1 MKNFFFLLF
10 LLGVF
15 SVTQLSAQSNEA
27 SKFEWKKVVVGG
39 GGYVSGVVFSEAAKN
54 VVYCRTDVGGAYRW
68 EPTNSSWIQLLDGV
82 GRSES
87 DLRCVES
94 IAADPSDS
102 SRLYMACGGWTGSSV
117 GGIYWSTDQGRTL
130 NYVNTPFKMAGNN
143 SGRGIGER
151 LQIDPNSPNI
161 LYYGSRVHGL
171 FKSTNYAKT
180 WTKIGTFPI
189 TTTTDGGGL
198 CLVVFDQSSST
209 KGTPSQNIYVAVSQN
224 GYSLYKSIDAG
235 STWSLVAGTP
245 TTLQPH
251 GAVMDTSGI
260 MYLTY
265 GSGTGPGT
273 DGTGA
278 VWKYNTRT
286 DVWTNIT
293 PNSASGYSYG
303 GFGGVALDKQKTT
316 TVVVSTA
323 VNWSGGAKIFR
334 SINGGTTWKA
344 MNSNWAL
351 TSPDAPYLGNSSGNT
366 GAGNWIESIKIDPF
380 DSNRI
385 MYVTGASVVASS
397 DATMCDAGKTTHWVS
412 NVKGIEE
419 AGAYH
424 IISPPSGT
432 AVLFT
437 NWGDICGFRH
447 TDLNTSPTFASW
459 FGWGYG
465 HGLDFAQNNPN
476 ILVRNDGYA
485 KGFIS
490 NNNGVSWTLF
500 ANQAVTG
507 AGSNGEKIQISA
519 NGTSII
525 WSPEN
530 AAPYY
535 SKDGGKTWT
544 VCAGAPAGNNSITSD
559 RVNDNK
565 FYYYLKSTG
574 YIYVSTDGGANF
586 NKAGFAATWG
596 QRISA
601 NPWVEGDI
609 WIPVYGQ
616 GTNGVFHSVN
626 SGASFTK
633 LGSMPEASSVS
644 LGKNAPDVT
653 YATLFAN
660 GRIGTQ
666 WGIFYSKDQG
676 ISWARIND
684 DAHEYGWIDYVVA
697 DQRVFGRVFLSPN
710 CMGVP
715 YCQLK
720 PDTLSSIQ
728 HYTKKNDIRFYPNPF
743 TDSITLT
750 ASDDTEYKIMSL
762 DGKVMESG
770 LCNTNFEIGSSI
782 PSGMYLLKIANG
794 NKVESAKIIKQ

>member
-1 MKNFFFLLF
+1 MRAVRYFSILF
-10 LLGVF
+10 LIL
-15 SVTQLSAQSNEA
+15 SSTQLTAQTNES

-39 GGYVSGVVFSEAAKN
+39 GGYVSGVLFSEAAKD

-68 EPTNSSWIQLLDGV
+68 EQSNSSWIQLLDGV
-82 GRSES
+82 GRSEA

-94 IAADPSDS
+94 FAADPTDS
-102 SRLYMACGGWTGSSV
+102 SRLHMACGGSTGSSV

-171 FKSTNYAKT
+171 YKSTNYAKT
-180 WTKIGTFPI
+180 WAKVTSFPL

-198 CLVVFDQSSST
+198 CLVVFDKSSAT
-209 KGTPSQNIYVAVSQN
+209 TGTATQNIFVAVSQN
-224 GYSLYKSIDAG
+224 GNSLYKSSDAG
-235 STWSLVAGTP
+235 STWSLVTGTP

-251 GAVMDTSGI
+251 GAVLDTSG
-260 MYLTY
+260 
-265 GSGTGPGT
+265 
-273 DGTGA
+273 
-278 VWKYNTRT
+278 V
-286 DVWTNIT
+286 
-293 PNSASGYSYG
+293 
-303 GFGGVALDKQKTT
+303 
-316 TVVVSTA
+316 
-323 VNWSGGAKIFR
+323 
-334 SINGGTTWKA
+334 
-344 MNSNWAL
+344 
-351 TSPDAPYLGNSSGNT
+351 
-366 GAGNWIESIKIDPF
+366 
-380 DSNRI
+380 

-397 DATMCDAGKTTHWVS
+397 DATLCDAGKTTHWVS
-412 NVKGIEE
+412 AVKGIEE
-419 AGAYH
+419 SGAYH
-424 IISPPSGT
+424 ILSPPLGT

-447 TDLNTSPTFASW
+447 VDLNVSPTSANW

-465 HGLDFAQNNPN
+465 HGLDFAQNNTN

-490 NNNGVSWTLF
+490 TNNGVSWTLF
-500 ANQAVTG
+500 ASQAVTG

-535 SKDGGKTWT
+535 SKDGGKSWT
-544 VCAGAPAGNNSITSD
+544 VCVGAPAGYNSITSD

-565 FYYYLKSTG
+565 FYYYHKTTG
-574 YIYVSTDGGANF
+574 YVYVSTDGGANF
-586 NKAGFAATWG
+586 TKAGYVATWG

-601 NPWVEGDI
+601 KPWIEGDL

-626 SGASFTK
+626 SGTSFTK

-644 LGKNAPDVT
+644 LGKNAPNVT
-653 YATLFAN
+653 NATLFAN
-660 GRIGTQ
+660 GKIGTQ
-666 WGIFYSKDQG
+666 WGIYYSKDQG
-676 ISWARIND
+676 VSWARIND

-715 YCQLK
+715 YSQLK
-720 PDTLSSIQ
+720 ADTLSSTPVHPEKNVIQ
-728 HYTKKNDIRFYPNPF
+728 FYPNPF

-750 ASDDTEYKIMSL
+750 AMNNTEYKIVSL

-770 LCNTNFEIGSSI
+770 LCNTNSSIGSTI
-782 PSGMYLLKIANG
+782 PSGIYVLKLTIG
-794 NKVESAKIIKQ
+794 NKVESAKIIKL